1 MYQSIRAFFSLI
13 SPATSGHSFQMLMCY
28 KIAPCDISKEN
39 IELLPDDALDNMI
52 CTLELCGLIASL
64 WQAIGALS
72 VYFPSALY
80 LYCDISLK
88 GHQSPININ
97 LSISNVC
104 I

>member
-13 SPATSGHSFQMLMCY
+13 SPETSDHSFQMLMCY

-80 LYCDISLK
+80 CDISLK
-88 GHQSPININ
+88 GHHTIDIN
-97 LSISNVC
+97 LSISSVC